1 MKERKSVKEQED
13 KDESDFLRY
22 AVFYYFLAKTNVYNL
37 FKILFYFFW
46 FFTIK
51 SIRGYFRNLFWAA
64 VVVRVH
70 LFHWRYFCEYIT
82 QHCHVSVN
90 TRSMGMVRSKFSY
103 N

>member
-1 MKERKSVKEQED
+1 MKEQED

-22 AVFYYFLAKTNVYNL
+22 DAVFYYFLAKTNVYNL
-37 FKILFYFFW
+37 FKILFCFFW

-51 SIRGYFRNLFWAA
+51 STRGYFRNLFWAA
-64 VVVRVH
+64 VVVRVI
-70 LFHWRYFCEYIT
+70 FHWRYFCEYIT